1 MKKFIQ
7 MKKAR
12 ERKGLTLE
20 ALAMKLG
27 VSKQY
32 VWDLENKQ
40 RVLSYK
46 MAFRISQILDSTPV
60 DLFLEENKRK

>member
-1 MKKFIQ
+1 MKKFIEMQ
-7 MKKAR
+7 KAR

-20 ALAMKLG
+20 VLAKKLG

-32 VWDLENKQ
+32 VWDLENKR

-46 MAFRISQILDSTPV
+46 MAYRIAEILDSKPT
-60 DLFLEENKRK
+60 DLFLEKNKRK